1 MTLYSPAKEDFLPE
15 YERDRANG
23 KVQTWDQYWGWVQAF
38 YAGNLLADGW
48 TKHGEQSLAAIKS
61 GESRQDLV
69 ERYNELGKIVG
80 RQWAKDYAIRKITTA
95 DLRRW
100 HEALTDAVRT
110 DDGTGEKIKKALK
123 KVREQ
128 AEKQLATLPRAGGPP
143 SAAPKGDALHAEAA
157 IRSRAAGQDAIDRL
171 NSDRMIARPGFRINR
186 FGPLAPLR
194 RCD

>member
-1 MTLYSPAKEDFLPE
+1 MTLYTPAKEDFLPE

-95 DLRRW
+95 DLRHW

-143 SAAPKGDALHAEAA
+143 SAAPRGHVLRAEAA
-157 IRSRAAGQDAIDRL
+157 I
-171 NSDRMIARPGFRINR
+171 
-186 FGPLAPLR
+186 
-194 RCD
+194 

>member
-143 SAAPKGDALHAEAA
+143 SAAPRGHALRAETA
-157 IRSRAAGQDAIDRL
+157 I
-171 NSDRMIARPGFRINR
+171 
-186 FGPLAPLR
+186 
-194 RCD
+194 